1 MKIRK
6 TVTEF
11 ALRSAYK
18 VGLFELGRAARRNK
32 VAILCYHRFASPS
45 WADGAIPANLF
56 EAHLKYLKERFTVIP
71 LKTLSSLASESG
83 RVKNPAAL
91 TVDDGYGDFLK
102 VAVPLLEKYELPA
115 TLFVTT
121 RFVDGE
127 IWLWPDI
134 LRYTLLKTEK
144 AAFDVF
150 GDGSGI
156 PLRTPNEKGKVY
168 LNLVEICK
176 KVSESDKFA
185 FLEELARRLDVTVP
199 ALPPEEF
206 RPVSWDALRRLN
218 KDLFEIG
225 SHTLTHPI
233 LSRVPI
239 AQAKT
244 EIEESKRRIEEA
256 LEREVTTFAYP
267 NGTRGDYAQ
276 EHKDILKQCGYQVAV
291 TTNFGFSTAETDP
304 FEMNRMGAAYDLP
317 RFAKSM
323 SGFESLRRRISDF
336 SFNGEH

>member
-1 MKIRK
+1 M
-6 TVTEF
+6 
-11 ALRSAYK
+11 
-18 VGLFELGRAARRNK
+18 
-32 VAILCYHRFASPS
+32 AILCYHRFASPS
-45 WADGAIPANLF
+45 WTEGAIPANLF
-56 EAHLKYLKERFTVIP
+56 EAHLKYLKGRFTVIP
-71 LKTLSSLASESG
+71 LKSLGSSSSKTRE
-83 RVKNPAAL
+83 VKNPAVL
-91 TVDDGYGDFLK
+91 TVDDGYRDFLE

-134 LRYTLLKTEK
+134 LQYILLKTK
-144 AAFDVF
+144 KVTLDVF
-150 GDGSGI
+150 DDGQGI
-156 PLRTPNEKGKVY
+156 RLATSTEKGKAY
-168 LNLVEICK
+168 LHLVERCK
-176 KVSESDKFA
+176 KVSENDKLT
-185 FLEELARRLDVTVP
+185 FLEELARKLNVTVP

-206 RPVSWDALRRLN
+206 QPVSWDALRRLN
-218 KDLFEIG
+218 RDLFEIG

-239 AQAKT
+239 AHAKA

-276 EHKDILKQCGYQVAV
+276 EHKDILKQCEYQVAV
-291 TTNFGFSTAETDP
+291 TTNFGFNTAETDR
-304 FEMNRMGAAYDLP
+304 FEMNRIGAAYDLP

-336 SFNGEH
+336 SFNGER